1 MRPVRLFAALTSAM
15 LVSVVLSGCGGSD
28 ESIRAETGAPET
40 SITTETAAHNGMI
53 AFAQGEGGLADISV
67 VNPDGSGRAVLVES
81 GADELFPAWSPDGT
95 KLAYTTDETE
105 SGSSSHGD
113 IIVIDADGS
122 NRLNVTDRYDGVPDP
137 SDPGNVWGLKS
148 DDWDPTWSPDGTQIA
163 YMGMI
168 GADTFESG
176 DEQLPDIYVVNVDG
190 SDRRNLTSTPDWI
203 EVAPEWSPDGK
214 QIAFMSED
222 INQDSL
228 TLSVI
233 SADGSSRRSLTDLD
247 WQPYRGTNGYLL
259 WISGLSWSPDGTRIA
274 FSDRATTGN
283 DSWPVHLYVINAD
296 GTGRRDLTEAQPG
309 SALFPAWSPD
319 GTKIAF
325 VTDRDDDEALY
336 VMDADGSNPRR
347 IAGSPTR
354 LGFPDW
360 QPIPGDE

>member
-1 MRPVRLFAALTSAM
+1 MSASSSPSPDSVEKLRMSRQAVRLLGVFTSAI
-15 LVSVVLSGCGGSD
+15 LVSFVLAGCGGSD
-28 ESIRAETGAPET
+28 ESIGTETGAPET
-40 SITTETAAHNGMI
+40 SITTETAHNGVI

-67 VNPDGSGRAVLVES
+67 VNPDGSGRAVLVAS

-113 IIVIDADGS
+113 IIVVDSDGS

-168 GADTFESG
+168 GPDTFESG
-176 DEQLPDIYVVNVDG
+176 DEQLPDIYVVDVDG

-222 INQDSL
+222 INQDRL

-233 SADGSSRRSLTDLD
+233 GADGSSRRSLTDLD
-247 WQPYRGTNGYLL
+247 WQPFRGTNGYLL
-259 WISGLSWSPDGTRIA
+259 WISGLSWSPDGTRSRSPIA
-274 FSDRATTGN
+274 PPPAMTVGPSTCTSSMPTDPADVTSRKDSRAARCSPPGHPTARRSPSSPTATT
-283 DSWPVHLYVINAD
+283 
-296 GTGRRDLTEAQPG
+296 
-309 SALFPAWSPD
+309 
-319 GTKIAF
+319 
-325 VTDRDDDEALY
+325 
-336 VMDADGSNPRR
+336 
-347 IAGSPTR
+347 TR
-354 LGFPDW
+354 PCT
-360 QPIPGDE
+360 